1 MNIFQDIAQC
11 LKANFDKISLP
22 ELEQVK
28 LMDRYDTKC
37 FFHINKLPDLLKNL
51 ANHYRVL
58 EIANLQCLQYDSLY
72 FDTADFGFYYNH
84 HNERSNRYKLRY
96 RQYVES
102 NKLTFFEVKF
112 KSNKGRTIKKRVKCT
127 GIASQIPQE
136 SLPLLGETNL
146 SYAALVPVVRIQYK
160 RITLVNNDFSERVT
174 IDIQLSFEQENQA
187 HQLPEIAI
195 VEVKQDKV
203 NRRSPIMQVL
213 HNNHIHPG
221 SLSKYCL
228 GMLLCYPQLKNNN
241 FKKTMLRVQ
250 KTKENN

>member
-1 MNIFQDIAQC
+1 
-11 LKANFDKISLP
+11 
-22 ELEQVK
+22 
-28 LMDRYDTKC
+28 
-37 FFHINKLPDLLKNL
+37 
-51 ANHYRVL
+51 
-58 EIANLQCLQYDSLY
+58 
-72 FDTADFGFYYNH
+72 
-84 HNERSNRYKLRY
+84 
-96 RQYVES
+96 
-102 NKLTFFEVKF
+102 
-112 KSNKGRTIKKRVKCT
+112 
-127 GIASQIPQE
+127 
-136 SLPLLGETNL
+136 
-146 SYAALVPVVRIQYK
+146 VRIQYK

-213 HNNHIHPG
+213 HSNHIYPG

-228 GMLLCYPQLKNNN
+228 GILLCYPQLKNNN